1 MDLDT
6 SWIEEFNEKEL
17 KFNEFYKQEINSI
30 RIVLLFINEH
40 NELFSSKKYKASLKN
55 NIITKN
61 QILNILKK
69 NISYNN
75 NNYTHSFILKFN
87 VDLDPENIEME
98 LYNLWGQVYSK
109 NDYQQAHCHL
119 PHHWS
124 FVYYVN
130 TPRGSSP
137 LVFEQS
143 KRKIYPK
150 EGEVII
156 FPGWIRHYVPPNK
169 CEGRSIIA
177 GNFTYKKKN

>member
-1 MDLDT
+1 MNVNEQYKIHRVSYPYAEKLNPILHKIILDNAHIRDKGAMMTPWHCFDIKEFAMIAEWVRGVIGGFHWDLYT
-6 SWIEEFNEKEL
+6 P
-17 KFNEFYKQEINSI
+17 
-30 RIVLLFINEH
+30 LL
-40 NELFSSKKYKASLKN
+40 
-55 NIITKN
+55 
-61 QILNILKK
+61 
-69 NISYNN
+69 
-75 NNYTHSFILKFN
+75 
-87 VDLDPENIEME
+87 LDPENIEME